1 MKRLLLLILLAT
13 SLDGVA
19 QYRLNISK
27 HDLKKE
33 FKDLELIQ
41 HNNDTLIYGRTASI
55 GMLLYYVKN
64 DKCFITALFP
74 SDNVTLKQLIKDYDL
89 KYIRATPNTWE
100 QYLPEGVVECSLH
113 QGEDMKWFF
122 LFQIK

>member
-1 MKRLLLLILLAT
+1 MKRLLLLMLLAT

-33 FKDLELIQ
+33 FHDLELIQ
-41 HNNDTLIYGRTASI
+41 HNHDTLIYARTADI
-55 GMLLYYVKN
+55 GILLYYIK
-64 DKCFITALFP
+64 DDLCFTTALFP
-74 SDNVTLKQLIKDYDL
+74 ADNITLKQLIKDYDL

-113 QGEDMKWFF
+113 QGSDHKWFF
-122 LFQIK
+122 LFQTK